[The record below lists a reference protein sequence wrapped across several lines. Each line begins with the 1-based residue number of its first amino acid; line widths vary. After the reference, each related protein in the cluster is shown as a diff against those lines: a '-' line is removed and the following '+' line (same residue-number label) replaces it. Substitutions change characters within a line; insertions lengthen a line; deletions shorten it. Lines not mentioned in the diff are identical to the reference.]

1 MSKIQD
7 MRIRRGE
14 IWDQAKAFLDAH
26 QDENGV
32 TPCLPV
38 FRWLV
43 CGLGTGGQTRG
54 SAPTR
59 GGRGFGLGLW
69 VWALALAER
78 VFSHHRTPVPRT
90 PEF

>member
-32 TPCLPV
+32 MSAEDTQTYEKMEQDV
-38 FRWLV
+38 V
-43 CGLGTGGQTRG
+43 DLGHAIDRLE
-54 SAPTR
+54 R
-59 GGRGFGLGLW
+59 
-69 VWALALAER
+69 AEQMDREMNVDHR
-78 VFSHHRTPVPRT
+78 VQGESVDRAH
-90 PEF
+90 

>member
-32 TPCLPV
+32 M
-38 FRWLV
+38 
-43 CGLGTGGQTRG
+43 
-54 SAPTR
+54 SAEDKI
-59 GGRGFGLGLW
+59 GRAH
-69 VWALALAER
+69 V
-78 VFSHHRTPVPRT
+78 
-90 PEF
+90 